1 MIKTGG
7 QEFAR
12 ILVERLE
19 QFLKQNPFLTL
30 ILQNEYFGTIK
41 STNWKKLLGFRRKV
55 DYIKIH
61 IILLHTQTFSV
72 WQCKIKCFVE
82 NLVIYIFV
90 TRLFENPM
98 CQLLVLY
105 V

>member
-55 DYIKIH
+55 DYIKNPYYFTS
-61 IILLHTQTFSV
+61 HT
-72 WQCKIKCFVE
+72 
-82 NLVIYIFV
+82 NLFCMAVQ
-90 TRLFENPM
+90 N
-98 CQLLVLY
+98 
-105 V
+105 